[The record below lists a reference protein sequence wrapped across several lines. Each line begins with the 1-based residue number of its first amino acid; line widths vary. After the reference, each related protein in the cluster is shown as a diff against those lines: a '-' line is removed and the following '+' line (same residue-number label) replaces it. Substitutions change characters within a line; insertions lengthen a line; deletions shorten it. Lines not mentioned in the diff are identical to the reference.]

1 MSILVWPFA
10 ALWRLV
16 SLIFE
21 ATGRFVAVILGLVF
35 LAVGALLSASVV
47 LACLGA
53 PLMILG
59 VLLIVR
65 GLF

>member
-1 MSILVWPFA
+1 V
-10 ALWRLV
+10 WRLV
-16 SLIFE
+16 SFIFE
-21 ATGRFVAVILGLVF
+21 TTGRFVAVILGLVF

-53 PLMILG
+53 PMMVLG
-59 VLLIVR
+59 FLLIVR